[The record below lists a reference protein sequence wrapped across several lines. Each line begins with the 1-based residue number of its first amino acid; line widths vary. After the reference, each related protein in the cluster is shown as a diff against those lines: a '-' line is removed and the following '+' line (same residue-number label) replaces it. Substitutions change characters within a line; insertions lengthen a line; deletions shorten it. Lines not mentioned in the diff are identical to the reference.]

1 MIAQRI
7 AMAVMS
13 QGVAFEFLGQTYKE
27 RLTGAIDVQ

>member
-13 QGVAFEFLGQTYKE
+13 QGVAFEYWAEHIKN
-27 RLTGAIDVQ
+27 D